1 MHSPL
6 NFLLMRSLVQ
16 NLNIT
21 YVCRWIVESVLDDW
35 ESLDERTSSDMK
47 VAKEK
52 ADEERKAKTE
62 RIRKLKEER

>member
-1 MHSPL
+1 
-6 NFLLMRSLVQ
+6 MRSLVQ